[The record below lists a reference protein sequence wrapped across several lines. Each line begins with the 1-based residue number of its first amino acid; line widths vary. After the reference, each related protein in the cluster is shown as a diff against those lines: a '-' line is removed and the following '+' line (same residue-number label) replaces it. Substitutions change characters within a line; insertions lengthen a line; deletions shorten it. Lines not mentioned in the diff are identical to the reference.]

1 MDLVELKGMGLYFDF
16 NTGWILVWLI
26 IYLPYLAL
34 LIERKSYQNK
44 KELKSQFIFAII
56 ALLISF
62 ILEFVG
68 VSFKLWTNFP
78 GNWSIYLWIAYFG
91 GGLLSF
97 QLIKKI
103 EELV

>member
-1 MDLVELKGMGLYFDF
+1 MGLYFDF
-16 NTGWILVWLI
+16 NIGWIWVWAI
-26 IYLPYLAL
+26 IYLPYFYLFMQ
-34 LIERKSYQNK
+34 RKSYRNK
-44 KELKSQFIFAII
+44 TEVRSQFIFAVT
-56 ALLISF
+56 ALLIAF
-62 ILEFVG
+62 VLEFVG

-103 EELV
+103 EEMIH

>member
-1 MDLVELKGMGLYFDF
+1 MGLYFNF
-16 NTGWILVWLI
+16 NIGWIWVWAI
-26 IYLPYLAL
+26 IYLPYLYL
-34 LIERKSYQNK
+34 FMQRKSYKNK
-44 KELKSQFIFAII
+44 KEIRSQFIFAVT
-56 ALLISF
+56 ALLIAF
-62 ILEFVG
+62 MLEFVG

-103 EELV
+103 EHEF